1 MAREHRGESGLRR
14 LGPPVEQA
22 LVRLRATR
30 QPSLRE
36 RWQRS
41 RASLILAVQGAV
53 AAGLA
58 WFIANNLLHHNQPV
72 FAPIA
77 AVIVLDVS
85 VGQRLRRTAELVF
98 GVALGIG
105 IGDAL
110 ILAIGTGAW
119 QVGLSVLLATVLS
132 VFVAG
137 LPAVVSQASTS
148 AVLIATLSPPKTGV
162 LYSSRFIDALI
173 GGGVALA
180 VLALL
185 LPANP
190 IASVARK
197 AGPPCTVIVDALHET
212 AEALRTHNAQ
222 LADAALTRLG
232 EAGKALAAFRETL
245 PESKETAL
253 LSPLRWRVRGG
264 LERYADAAEYLE
276 RVTTNARVLIRR
288 AVTMIYDDEP
298 IPEPLPRS
306 VQTLADATQELR
318 RSLRYATT
326 SNRVGELALQAVSEA
341 AEAYRTRLGFS
352 GSTVVAQI
360 RAAAT
365 DLLGTTDLPHTQANE
380 LIRKAGGQPPKP

>member
-1 MAREHRGESGLRR
+1 M
-14 LGPPVEQA
+14 
-22 LVRLRATR
+22 
-30 QPSLRE
+30 
-36 RWQRS
+36 
-41 RASLILAVQGAV
+41 LAVQAAV

-58 WFIANNLLHHNQPV
+58 WFIANNLLHHKEPV

-85 VGQRLRRTAELVF
+85 IGQRLRRTAELVV

-105 IGDAL
+105 VGDAL
-110 ILAIGTGAW
+110 IFAIGTGAW

-137 LPAVVSQASTS
+137 FPAVVSQASTS
-148 AVLIATLSPPKTGV
+148 AILIATLAPPKTGL
-162 LYSSRFIDALI
+162 LYSSRFIDALV

-185 LPANP
+185 LPASP

-197 AGPPCTVIVDALHET
+197 ASAPCGVIVDALQET
-212 AEALRTHNAQ
+212 AQGLRTHNAQ
-222 LADAALTRLG
+222 LVDAALTRLG
-232 EAGKALAAFRETL
+232 EAEQPLSEFRAAV

-264 LERYADAAEYLE
+264 LERYEHAAEYLD
-276 RVTTNARVLIRR
+276 RVLTDARVLIRR
-288 AVTMIYDDEP
+288 AVTMIQDNEP

-306 VQTLADATQELR
+306 VQTLADATMELR
-318 RSLRYATT
+318 RSLRHATD
-326 SNRVGELALQAVSEA
+326 SHRVTELAQRAVSEA
-341 AEAYRTRLGFS
+341 AEAYRARLGFS
-352 GSTVVAQI
+352 GSTVVAQV

-365 DLLGTTDLPHTQANE
+365 DLLGTADLPHPQANE
-380 LIRKAGGQPPKP
+380 LVRKAGGLPHKP

>member
-1 MAREHRGESGLRR
+1 MARGHRREQALRR
-14 LGPPVEQA
+14 LGPQA
-22 LVRLRATR
+22 DFAALRLRAAG

-36 RWQRS
+36 RLHRS
-41 RASLILAVQGAV
+41 RASLLLAVQAAV

-85 VGQRLRRTAELVF
+85 IGQRLRRTAELVV

-110 ILAIGTGAW
+110 IFAIGTGAW

-137 LPAVVSQASTS
+137 FPAVVSQASTS
-148 AVLIATLSPPKTGV
+148 AILIATLSPPKTGL
-162 LYSSRFIDALI
+162 LYSSRFIDALV

-185 LPANP
+185 LPASP

-197 AGPPCTVIVDALHET
+197 AGAPCGVIVDALQET
-212 AEALRTHNAQ
+212 AQALRSHNAQ

-232 EAGKALAAFRETL
+232 EAEQPLSEFRAAV

-264 LERYADAAEYLE
+264 LERYEHAAEYLD
-276 RVTTNARVLIRR
+276 RVLTEVRVLIRR
-288 AVTMIYDDEP
+288 AVTMIHDDEP
-298 IPEPLPRS
+298 IPEALPRS
-306 VQTLADATQELR
+306 VQTLADATLELR
-318 RSLRYATT
+318 KSLRHATN
-326 SNRVGELALQAVSEA
+326 SHRVRELALQAVSEA
-341 AEAYRTRLGFS
+341 AEAYRARLGFS
-352 GSTVVAQI
+352 GSTVVAQV

-365 DLLGTTDLPHTQANE
+365 DLLGTADLSHAQANE
-380 LIRKAGGQPPKP
+380 LVRKAGGPPHKP